1 MLVKCHPKRQTK
13 PQHENIGL
21 ARHYDIT
28 WWLMAI
34 IMTMLLVH
42 ELHGAIFM
50 KIDRFYDVIL

>member
-1 MLVKCHPKRQTK
+1 VLVKRHPKRQTK

-28 WWLMAI
+28 WMLMAI